1 MIVTSAPATGAAPAI
16 VLGTAGHIDHGKTA
30 LVKALTGIDTD
41 RLAAEKERG
50 ITIELGFAHLDLDGR
65 RYGVVDVPGHE
76 RFIKSMVA
84 GAGGIDLVCLVIA
97 ADEGIMPQTRE
108 HLDVCELLG
117 VRRGIVVLTK
127 RDLVDDEWCA
137 LMIEEVREALGKS
150 FLRDAPIVPVSAR
163 TGAGMDDLRAEIAR
177 QAAAL
182 PARAPGGAFRLPLD
196 RVFTMRGFGTVVTG
210 TVLGGTVR
218 VGDTAIA
225 HPRSIEAKVRGIEVH
240 GQAREHA
247 HAGMRCALNLSGV
260 AREDL
265 RRGDILSVPDAV
277 TPSHILDARFRYL
290 ATSKAPLGRRA
301 RVLFHHGTA
310 QLMATLVLVDAD
322 TLAPGQEALV
332 QIRLDITEP
341 VAALPGDHF
350 IARGFVP
357 QEHYGTTIGG
367 GEIVRVQAPK
377 VRRSASDAAETIR
390 RMAEAAFDQRVALEI
405 RAASF
410 AGIDIAEL
418 GRRLGHG
425 HAALQDALVRLC
437 ETADVVAATS
447 ARDAGPDAL
456 ASAVYAHAETFAALE
471 KQALDHLDA
480 FHAAHPGTTGMSR
493 QELRTRLPASLP
505 LRLYEALLEALSRR
519 GAIQAE
525 ADLVRRA
532 QRRNQPSAPVLSP
545 LERAIADKFRTW
557 ALTPERPKEIPAAVH
572 ADEKSVRAALD
583 RLLKQAILIRVKPDL
598 YVDAQA
604 MDTLRRALEAH
615 LDAHGQLTPAEWK
628 TITGTSRK
636 FAIPLAEYFDAQK
649 LTLRVGEI
657 RRRRG

>member
-1 MIVTSAPATGAAPAI
+1 MSASTTGIAPIVI
-16 VLGTAGHIDHGKTA
+16 GTAGHIDHGKTA

-137 LMIEEVREALGKS
+137 LMIEEVREALARS

-163 TGAGMDDLRAEIAR
+163 TGAGMDDLRAEIQR
-177 QAAAL
+177 QATAL
-182 PARAPGGAFRLPLD
+182 PARDIHGAFRLPLD

-225 HPRSIEAKVRGIEVH
+225 HPRSVEAKVRGIEVH
-240 GQAREHA
+240 AEAREYA

-265 RRGDILSVPDAV
+265 RRGDILSLPDAV

-310 QLMATLVLVDAD
+310 QLMATLVLVDAE
-322 TLAPGQEALV
+322 TLAPGQEGLV

-425 HAALQDALVRLC
+425 HEALQDALTRLC

-447 ARDAGPDAL
+447 ARDAGADAL

-471 KQALDHLDA
+471 KQAIDHLDA
-480 FHAAHPGTTGMSR
+480 FHAAHPESAGMSR

-505 LRLYEALLEALSRR
+505 LRLYESLLEALSRR

-532 QRRNQPSAPVLSP
+532 QRRNQPSAPALSP
-545 LERAIADKFRTW
+545 LERTIAEKFRAW
-557 ALTPERPKEIPAAVH
+557 ALTPERPKDVPAVVH
-572 ADEKSVRAALD
+572 ADEKSVRTALE
-583 RLLKQAILIRVKPDL
+583 RLIKQGILIRVKPDL

-615 LDAHGQLTPAEWK
+615 LDAHGQITPTEWK
-628 TITGTSRK
+628 DVTGASRK
-636 FAIPLAEYFDAQK
+636 YSIPLAEYFDAQK

-657 RRRRG
+657 RRRR

>member
-1 MIVTSAPATGAAPAI
+1 MSASATTGPAI
-16 VLGTAGHIDHGKTA
+16 VIGTAGHIDHGKTA

-150 FLRDAPIVPVSAR
+150 FLRSAPIVPVSAR
-163 TGAGMDDLRAEIAR
+163 TGAGMGDLRAEIAR

-182 PARAPGGAFRLPLD
+182 PARDTAGAFRLPLD

-210 TVLGGTVR
+210 TVLGGAVR

-225 HPRSIEAKVRGIEVH
+225 HPRAIEAKVRGIEVH

-247 HAGMRCALNLSGV
+247 HAGLRCALNLSGV

-265 RRGDILSVPDAV
+265 RRGDILSLPDAV

-322 TLAPGQEALV
+322 ALAPGQEGLV

-425 HAALQDALVRLC
+425 HDSLQAALMRLC

-447 ARDAGPDAL
+447 ARDGVDAL
-456 ASAVYAHAETFAALE
+456 ASTVYAHAETFAALE

-480 FHAAHPGTTGMSR
+480 FHASHPDSAGMSR
-493 QELRTRLPASLP
+493 QELRSRLPASLP
-505 LRLYEALLEALSRR
+505 LRLYETLLEALSRR
-519 GAIQAE
+519 VAIQAE
-525 ADLVRRA
+525 ADLVRRP
-532 QRRNQPSAPVLSP
+532 QRRSQSSAPVLSP
-545 LERAIADKFRTW
+545 LERAIAEKFRTW
-557 ALTPERPKEIPAAVH
+557 ALTPERPKDVPAIVH
-572 ADEKSVRAALD
+572 ADEKSVRTALD
-583 RLLKQAILIRVKPDL
+583 RLLKQGVLVRVKPDL
-598 YVDAQA
+598 FVDAQA
-604 MDTLRRALEAH
+604 MDSLRRALEAH
-615 LDAHGQLTPAEWK
+615 LDAHGQLTPTEWK

>member
-1 MIVTSAPATGAAPAI
+1 MSASATGTGIAPAI
-16 VLGTAGHIDHGKTA
+16 VIGTAGHIDHGKTA

-163 TGAGMDDLRAEIAR
+163 TGAGLDDLRAEIAR

-182 PARAPGGAFRLPLD
+182 PARDTDGAFRLPLD

-218 VGDTAIA
+218 VGDTALA
-225 HPRSIEAKVRGIEVH
+225 HPRAIEAKVRGIEVH

-290 ATSKAPLGRRA
+290 ASSKAPLGRRA

-310 QLMATLVLVDAD
+310 QLMATLVLVDTDA
-322 TLAPGQEALV
+322 LAPGQEGLV
-332 QIRLDITEP
+332 QIRLDLTEP

-377 VRRSASDAAETIR
+377 VRRSAADAAETIR

-425 HAALQDALVRLC
+425 HDALQATLVRLC

-447 ARDAGPDAL
+447 ARDGAL
-456 ASAVYAHAETFAALE
+456 ASPVYAHAEIFAALE

-480 FHAAHPGTTGMSR
+480 FHAAHLDSAGMSR

-505 LRLYEALLEALSRR
+505 LRLYEAVLEALSRR
-519 GAIQAE
+519 GALQAE

-545 LERAIADKFRTW
+545 LERTIAEKFRTW
-557 ALTPERPKEIPAAVH
+557 ALTPERPKDVPAVVH

-583 RLLKQAILIRVKPDL
+583 RLVKQGTLVRVKPDL

-604 MDTLRRALEAH
+604 MDILRRALEAH
-615 LDAHGQLTPAEWK
+615 LDTHGQLTPAEWK

>member
-1 MIVTSAPATGAAPAI
+1 MELDRAPSSI
-16 VLGTAGHIDHGKTA
+16 IIGTAGHIDHGKTA

-41 RLAAEKERG
+41 RLPAEKERG
-50 ITIELGFAHLDLDGR
+50 ITIELGFAHLDLDGQ

-97 ADEGIMPQTRE
+97 VDEGIMPQTRE

-137 LMIEEVREALGKS
+137 LMIEEIREALSRS

-163 TGAGMDDLRAEIAR
+163 TGAGIPDLRAEIAR
-177 QAAAL
+177 MAAAL
-182 PARAPGGAFRLPLD
+182 PARDVHGAFRLPLD

-210 TVLGGTVR
+210 TVLGGSVR
-218 VGDTAIA
+218 VGDSVIA
-225 HPRSIEAKVRGIEVH
+225 HPRDIEAKVRGIEVH
-240 GQAREHA
+240 GEARDHA

-260 AREDL
+260 GREDL
-265 RRGDILSVPDAV
+265 RRGDILSLPGAV

-290 ATSKAPLGRRA
+290 ATSKAPLPRRS

-322 TLAPGQEALV
+322 QLAPGQQGLA
-332 QIRLDITEP
+332 QIRLDMFEP

-377 VRRSASDAAETIR
+377 VRRSVKDAAETIR
-390 RMAEAAFDQRVALEI
+390 RMAEAEFDQRLALEI
-405 RAASF
+405 RAAAF
-410 AGIDIAEL
+410 AGIDLAEI

-425 HAALQDALVRLC
+425 HEALQQALGRLV
-437 ETADVVAATS
+437 ELGEVIATAGS
-447 ARDAGPDAL
+447 RDAGAAD
-456 ASAVYAHAETFAALE
+456 AHAGSVYCHAEVFAALE

-480 FHAAHPGTTGMSR
+480 FHAAHPDASGMSR

-505 LRLYEALLEALSRR
+505 VRLYEALLDALSRR
-519 GAIQAE
+519 GAVQAE
-525 ADLVRRA
+525 ADVVRRRE
-532 QRRNQPSAPVLSP
+532 RRGQTREAALSP
-545 LERAIADKFRTW
+545 LEQTIADAFRRW
-557 ALTPERPKEIPAAVH
+557 GLTPERPKDVPAAVR
-572 ADEKSVRAALD
+572 ADEKAVRPALE
-583 RLLKQAILIRVKPDL
+583 RLVKQGTLVRVKPDL
-598 YVDAQA
+598 YVDAEA
-604 MDTLRRALEAH
+604 MEKLRAALVAH
-615 LDAHGQLTPAEWK
+615 LDAHGQLTPTEWK
-628 TITGTSRK
+628 DITGTSRK
-636 FAIPLAEYFDAQK
+636 YSIPLAEYFDAQK

-657 RRRRG
+657 RRRR